1 MRRTHLR
8 AWLLGIAAFLVF
20 LLANLPAEY
29 VAPWVARHAPGL
41 QLGGI
46 SGSLFSGRAESVRF
60 GAEDLGAVD
69 WSFDWLAPFTA
80 TLGYRVHVH
89 DADRD
94 LSARLDTGLGG
105 LRVRDL
111 KGRISIASLDRWL
124 PLPSKSVSGNLIL
137 DLSLL
142 RLKDDRLQSAA
153 GQVEL
158 DDGAMTW
165 PSPYTL
171 GSFRMSLQPGNDGG
185 TAAEIHDL
193 ASPLHL
199 DAKLTL
205 GADGHYRLAG
215 TLAARDSSDASTR
228 KLLAQLGNPDSTGQY
243 PFDFNGQW

>member
-1 MRRTHLR
+1 MRRAHLR
-8 AWLLGIAAFLVF
+8 AWLLGIAAFLLF
-20 LLANLPAEY
+20 LVANLPADY
-29 VAPWVARHAPGL
+29 LAPWMGRHVPGL
-41 QLGGI
+41 QLSGI

-60 GAEDLGAVD
+60 GAEGLGAVD

-80 TLGYRVHVH
+80 TLGYQVHAH

-94 LSARLDTGLGG
+94 LSARLDTGFGG

-111 KGRISIASLDRWL
+111 KGRVAIAGLDRWL

-137 DLSLL
+137 DLSEL
-142 RLKDDRLQSAA
+142 RLKDGKLQSAT

-158 DDGAMTW
+158 DDAVMTW
-165 PSPYTL
+165 PTSYTL
-171 GSFRMSLQPGNDGG
+171 GSFRMSLAPAGAGG
-185 TAAEIHDL
+185 TEAQIHDL

-215 TLAARDSSDASTR
+215 TLAARDPSDATTR

>member
-1 MRRTHLR
+1 MRRAHLR
-8 AWLLGIAAFLVF
+8 AWLLGIVAFLLF
-20 LLANLPAEY
+20 LVANLPADY
-29 VAPWVARHAPGL
+29 VAPWMARHVPGL
-41 QLGGI
+41 QLSGI
-46 SGSLFSGRAESVRF
+46 SGSLFSGRAESVHL

-69 WSFDWLAPFTA
+69 WNFDWLAPFTA

-111 KGRISIASLDRWL
+111 KGRVSIASLDHWL

-137 DLSLL
+137 DLSQL
-142 RLKDDRLQSAA
+142 RLKDGRLQSAT

-165 PSPYTL
+165 PTSYTL
-171 GSFRMSLQPGNDGG
+171 GSFRMSLEAANGG
-185 TAAEIHDL
+185 TDAQIHYL
-193 ASPLHL
+193 SSPLHL
-199 DAKLTL
+199 DAKLSL
-205 GADGHYRLAG
+205 GADGHYRLSG
-215 TLAARDSSDASTR
+215 TLAARDSSDAGTR